1 MEFTM
6 MNSTEERKYKPLFR
20 QALDPFLELLI
31 HQKETYAVG
40 NWMDQV
46 ERIRLRVT
54 ANPEQYLGKE
64 LPSPEII
71 KAIVVEIFDE
81 HLKDSLDILNY
92 KDLRTFRPHTG
103 KLPFKN

>member
-1 MEFTM
+1 M

-64 LPSPEII
+64 LPGADVIR
-71 KAIVVEIFDE
+71 AIVVEIFDE
-81 HLKDSLDILNY
+81 YLKDSLDIRNY
-92 KDLRTFRPHTG
+92 KDVCTFRPG
-103 KLPFKN
+103 NVKSPYKS